1 MPKVIDMATLVGM
14 TSGQA
19 AAWRVMSTTE
29 WMSFTEIDKVILAE
43 GNGTK
48 WFWFNTLASME
59 KRGWVERLP
68 KNNRKQVDLWML
80 KNNIGVE
87 W

>member
-1 MPKVIDMATLVGM
+1 MPKTIDAATLVGM

-29 WMSFTEIDKVILAE
+29 WMSFTEIILAE
-43 GNGTK
+43 GKGTQG
-48 WFWFNTLASME
+48 FWLNTLASME
-59 KRGWVERLP
+59 KHGWVERLP
-68 KNNRKQVDLWML
+68 KNNRKQVDLWLL
-80 KNNIGVE
+80 KNNVGVE

>member
-1 MPKVIDMATLVGM
+1 MIDVVNLTKM

-29 WMSFTEIDKVILAE
+29 WMSFTEIDKAILAE
-43 GNGTK
+43 GKGTQG
-48 WFWFNTLASME
+48 FWFNTLASME
-59 KRGWVERLP
+59 KLGWVERLP
-68 KNNRKQVDLWML
+68 KQARGMVDFWKL

-87 W
+87 